1 MQTHENTIYINNK
14 IIQEKNEEMDKLN
27 RDIPAIRE
35 IYKDLALLVTE
46 QGEQINIMSD
56 NIENTARETEKALTQ
71 LQISEKR
78 SRKKCI
84 ISYDN
89 I

>member
-1 MQTHENTIYINNK
+1 MQTYENTISINNK
-14 IIQEKNEEMDKLN
+14 IIQEKNEEMEKLN
-27 RDIPAIRE
+27 NDIQTIRE

-71 LQISEKR
+71 LQISEKK

-84 ISYDN
+84 IS
-89 I
+89 

>member
-1 MQTHENTIYINNK
+1 MQTYENTISINNK
-14 IIQEKNEEMDKLN
+14 IIQEKNEEIDKIN
-27 RDIPAIRE
+27 HDIQAIRE

-46 QGEQINIMSD
+46 QGEQINVMSD
-56 NIENTARETEKALTQ
+56 NIEKSAIETEKALSQ

-84 ISYDN
+84 IS
-89 I
+89 

>member
-1 MQTHENTIYINNK
+1 MQTHDHTISINNK

-27 RDIPAIRE
+27 HDIQAIRD

-56 NIENTARETEKALTQ
+56 NIENAARETEKALSQ

-78 SRKKCI
+78 SRKKCHI
-84 ISYDN
+84 L
-89 I
+89 

>member
-27 RDIPAIRE
+27 RDIQAIRE

-84 ISYDN
+84 IS
-89 I
+89 

>member
-27 RDIPAIRE
+27 RDIQAIRE

-56 NIENTARETEKALTQ
+56 NIENTARETEKALAQ

-84 ISYDN
+84 IS
-89 I
+89 

>member
-1 MQTHENTIYINNK
+1 MQTYENTISINDK

-27 RDIPAIRE
+27 LDIQAIRE

-56 NIENTARETEKALTQ
+56 NIENATRETEKALTQ

-84 ISYDN
+84 IS
-89 I
+89 

>member
-27 RDIPAIRE
+27 RDIQAIRE

-56 NIENTARETEKALTQ
+56 NIEIP
-71 LQISEKR
+71 ISMSFLSMRTK
-78 SRKKCI
+78 
-84 ISYDN
+84 
-89 I
+89 